1 MFAFIFTLIFIWLA
15 MWAFFKFMYPK
26 PPKEFMPKKGDI
38 ITPRE
43 CDFCGYPLAEYRG
56 VMETIPGA
64 KIGGSNQQS
73 IADLQNEVAELER
86 HIAAYDKQAA
96 DKAQQKTL
104 TRQQKKQ
111 AQADYEQQQQQLFQK
126 KQAIKK
132 MTTWF
137 FCNYEHQAG
146 FHQDQ
151 KAKQQG

>member
-1 MFAFIFTLIFIWLA
+1 MVAFIFTLIFICLA

-26 PPKEFMPKKGDI
+26 PPKEFMPKAGDV

-56 VMETIPGA
+56 VMETIPEA
-64 KIGGSNQQS
+64 QITDSDQQN
-73 IADLQNEVAELER
+73 IADLQQQVAELER
-86 HIAAYDKQAA
+86 HITTYEKQAA
-96 DKAQQKTL
+96 DKTQLKNL

-111 AQADYEQQQQQLFQK
+111 AQIEYEKQQQQLFQK

-137 FCNYEHQAG
+137 FCNYEHQAN
-146 FHQDQ
+146 FNQNQ
-151 KAKQQG
+151 KTKQPS